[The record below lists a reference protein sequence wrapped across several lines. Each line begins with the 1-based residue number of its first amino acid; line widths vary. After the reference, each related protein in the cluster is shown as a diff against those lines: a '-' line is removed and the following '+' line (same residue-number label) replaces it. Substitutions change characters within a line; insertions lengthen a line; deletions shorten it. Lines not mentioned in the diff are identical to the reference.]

1 LVTATK
7 QRRLRDAYRFA
18 GFRPIEQ
25 VRGVFGDPHARIV
38 ALVRRSKNQLR
49 HVQARAFRM
58 VRSQASARSGS
69 SDRRLAHIP
78 GVRGAA
84 RQVPAL
90 RQGEARATRIL
101 GEQSA
106 LYQAVCVL
114 CRPALPV
121 CTENLIRVY
130 DVVKSLKLAERS
142 GCSVS
147 FLPSWPRHSSRSAE

>member
-1 LVTATK
+1 MHIDLPAFDRSNK
-7 QRRLRDAYRFA
+7 FA
-18 GFRPIEQ
+18 ACSAIRM
-25 VRGVFGDPHARIV
+25 RGLSRWFV
-38 ALVRRSKNQLR
+38 AQKNQLR
-49 HVQARAFRM
+49 HVRARAFRT

-121 CTENLIRVY
+121 CTENLIRVD
-130 DVVKSLKLAERS
+130 DVVKSLKLAE
-142 GCSVS
+142 
-147 FLPSWPRHSSRSAE
+147 